1 MKSVFSVGISN
12 RLPKKSEKYYAVST
26 FDLFSGPE
34 CGSMIDLVKLLTL
47 PLYLWSSQINRYA
60 WWYLMIKLVDLLDTV
75 FFVLRRKQNQIT
87 FLHIYHHMSVVALAL
102 LYVRFTFSEH
112 VSILVFLNSFVHVFM
127 YGYYFLASLGP
138 EMQKRLWWKRYITAM
153 QLIQFAIIFVVM
165 AASLALNC
173 QVNKTTSVITVF
185 YVSYYLY
192 LFGSFYKR
200 TYTRSGAPTPSTDTA
215 GVVVKDKQI

>member
-1 MKSVFSVGISN
+1 
-12 RLPKKSEKYYAVST
+12 
-26 FDLFSGPE
+26 
-34 CGSMIDLVKLLTL
+34 
-47 PLYLWSSQINRYA
+47 
-60 WWYLMIKLVDLLDTV
+60 MIKLVDLLDTV

-102 LYVRFTFSEH
+102 LYVRFTFSDH

-138 EMQKRLWWKRYITAM
+138 EMQKRLWWKRYITSM
-153 QLIQFAIIFVVM
+153 QLLQFAIIFVVM

-173 QVNKTTSVITVF
+173 KVNKTTSVITVF

-200 TYTRSGAPTPSTDTA
+200 TYTRSASTPSADTA
-215 GVVVKDKQI
+215 GVVVNKDKEI